1 MIIPS
6 ASDQFTSLLEGLD
19 ALASAIQGAVESR
32 ASVQE
37 GEVASGADE
46 HRCIDRPHC
55 DGACGYQF

>member
-1 MIIPS
+1 MGRSAKTPDVVPS

-37 GEVASGADE
+37 DEAVVAVPTS
-46 HRCIDRPHC
+46 ID
-55 DGACGYQF
+55 G